1 MARKITALP
10 ADEIIIDFND
20 RELKATF
27 NMLAVGYMQEK
38 LMKPGK
44 EKLSIVEF
52 GSLVLYGGIKANHE
66 DFTIEE
72 ARALALSIRP
82 TDLNEI
88 IGAYMES
95 AGTDSEIMD
104 EAKKKIMMQ
113 MLTRLVK

>member
-1 MARKITALP
+1 MAKKITALP

-20 RELKATF
+20 REFKATF

-44 EKLSIVEF
+44 EKLSIMEF

-88 IGAYMES
+88 IEAYMES
-95 AGTDSEIMD
+95 AGTNSEIMD

-113 MLTRLVK
+113 MLTGLVR

>member
-1 MARKITALP
+1 MAKKITALP
-10 ADEIIIDFND
+10 ADEIIIDFKD
-20 RELKATF
+20 REFKATF

-88 IGAYMES
+88 IEAYMES
-95 AGTDSEIMD
+95 AGTNSEIMD
-104 EAKKKIMMQ
+104 EAKKKMMIQ
-113 MLTRLVK
+113 MLTGLVR